1 MEITLEK
8 IELVKDR
15 TGVSY
20 KEAKDALESADGSVV
35 DAILAIEEQSGA
47 VTKDDHDFTDNPIFK
62 KAKEIVDK
70 GNMSSIIIK
79 SGDKEVVDFPLSV
92 GVLGAVLVPWA
103 AIFGIVAS
111 IGLNCSI
118 EFVNDKGELVDIN
131 GKIIGVYDKAKDATS
146 GVTGKGSEIFK
157 VLKGKGTEAFHNVKE
172 QVQDAAEELKSRTNA
187 MSDKPFED
195 VDFEVELNSEDEN
208 AEDK

>member
-15 TGVSY
+15 TGASY

-47 VTKDDHDFTDNPIFK
+47 VAKDDHDFTDNPIYK

-103 AIFGIVAS
+103 VIFGIIAS

-157 VLKGKGTEAFHNVKE
+157 VLKGKGTEVFHNVKE

-195 VDFEVELNSEDEN
+195 VDFEVEVNSEDQDAEN
-208 AEDK
+208 K

>member
-15 TGVSY
+15 TGASY
-20 KEAKDALESADGSVV
+20 KEAKDALEAADGSVI
-35 DAILAIEEQSGA
+35 DAILAIEEANGT
-47 VTKDDHDFTDNPIFK
+47 VEKEERDFTENPIFK

-79 SGDKEVVDFPLSV
+79 AGGKEVVDFPLSV
-92 GVLGAVLVPWA
+92 GVLGAVFVPWA
-103 AIFGIVAS
+103 VIFGIIAS

-131 GKIIGVYDKAKDATS
+131 GKIVGVYDKAKQATS
-146 GVTGKGSEIFK
+146 GATGKGSEIFNL
-157 VLKGKGTEAFHNVKE
+157 LKEKGTETFRNVKE
-172 QVQDAAEELKSRTNA
+172 QVKDAAEELKSRSNA

-195 VDFEVELNSEDEN
+195 VDFEVELNSEDTE
-208 AEDK
+208 ETK